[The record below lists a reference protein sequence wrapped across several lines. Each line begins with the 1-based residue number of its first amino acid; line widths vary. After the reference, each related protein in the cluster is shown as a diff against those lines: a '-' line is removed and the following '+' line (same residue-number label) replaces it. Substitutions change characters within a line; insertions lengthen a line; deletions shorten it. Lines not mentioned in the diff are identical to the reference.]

1 MSHHPFIFTSK
12 PYRYKVIVILQF
24 NPFPSESINL
34 FNSHHITL
42 ITYLTQLII
51 WENTA
56 LIINLITV
64 KSINHHHC
72 FFLIQANKTAQN
84 DGVFFSHTLP
94 HLLGMVHCNASHGLG
109 TQPLQKSTRIVTLL
123 QISFLLAFFLKIYK
137 SIPILYKLFSL
148 NPLKVTKKKK
158 REFET
163 IKPYSTSTSSLCSKI
178 CSPRNPC

>member
-94 HLLGMVHCNASHGLG
+94 HLLGMVHCNASHGDL
-109 TQPLQKSTRIVTLL
+109 TLAKVHTYCNPTPNFISTC
-123 QISFLLAFFLKIYK
+123 FLSENLHI
-137 SIPILYKLFSL
+137 
-148 NPLKVTKKKK
+148 NPY
-158 REFET
+158 T
-163 IKPYSTSTSSLCSKI
+163 I
-178 CSPRNPC
+178 

>member
-1 MSHHPFIFTSK
+1 LSHHPFIFTSK

-51 WENTA
+51 WENTT

-84 DGVFFSHTLP
+84 DGVFTFLTHFPIS
-94 HLLGMVHCNASHGLG
+94 LGWSIAMQAMG

-123 QISFLLAFFLKIYK
+123 QISFLLACFLKIYK

-163 IKPYSTSTSSLCSKI
+163 IKPYSTSTSSLCSQI